1 MFKKSFSNNS
11 INDEKMA
18 EQYDE
23 SFKKSSNIMDTDE
36 LLKQASQRLNVILM
50 MRKRDKKKE
59 EEKQRKKEK
68 DFKITQRIW
77 AKEELNKERI
87 RQKQKSFNSVF
98 NSYD

>member
-1 MFKKSFSNNS
+1 
-11 INDEKMA
+11 
-18 EQYDE
+18 
-23 SFKKSSNIMDTDE
+23 MDTDE